1 MSVPASCLHWQFP
14 VFCVANVSYI
24 IWENL
29 KSDYLCIWLTLILII
44 SCVGRVADLW
54 KQCGSFCS
62 WLQLIWETVTCS
74 CFDCCFSLLKPLTC
88 CQKQVKLLLLR
99 QRPTLWLV
107 LVISVGDTHFQ
118 SLCFRIKGDLPQSF
132 SSTHLQE
139 TSGRTVYS
147 SDTSFLYLCHG
158 FVQTC
163 SFISGSHISHIHFH
177 ACTCFRAHAW
187 INGCDKNRKAS
198 DGCSLYSPGLCKHYI
213 SVQKRSSGCF

>member
-1 MSVPASCLHWQFP
+1 MTVVQLRG
-14 VFCVANVSYI
+14 
-24 IWENL
+24 
-29 KSDYLCIWLTLILII
+29 SDLQVVWLLT
-44 SCVGRVADLW
+44 SD
-54 KQCGSFCS
+54 CS
-62 WLQLIWETVTCS
+62 NQAA
-74 CFDCCFSLLKPLTC
+74 LTTD
-88 CQKQVKLLLLR
+88 CQKQIKLLLLR

-107 LVISVGDTHFQ
+107 FVISVGDTHFQ

>member
-107 LVISVGDTHFQ
+107 LFIQSHQCGRDTF
-118 SLCFRIKGDLPQSF
+118 IKSF
-132 SSTHLQE
+132 FNPWLWRKQE
-139 TSGRTVYS
+139 RFYARWDVTV
-147 SDTSFLYLCHG
+147 FLTTLH
-158 FVQTC
+158 
-163 SFISGSHISHIHFH
+163 
-177 ACTCFRAHAW
+177 
-187 INGCDKNRKAS
+187 
-198 DGCSLYSPGLCKHYI
+198 P
-213 SVQKRSSGCF
+213 

>member
-1 MSVPASCLHWQFP
+1 MTVVQLRG
-14 VFCVANVSYI
+14 
-24 IWENL
+24 
-29 KSDYLCIWLTLILII
+29 SDLQVVWLLT
-44 SCVGRVADLW
+44 SD
-54 KQCGSFCS
+54 CS
-62 WLQLIWETVTCS
+62 NQAA
-74 CFDCCFSLLKPLTC
+74 LTTD
-88 CQKQVKLLLLR
+88 CQKQIKLLLLR

-107 LVISVGDTHFQ
+107 FVISVGDTHFQ

-198 DGCSLYSPGLCKHYI
+198 DGCSLYSPGLYKHYI